1 MPVLWPVKVN
11 SFARV
16 LPGRFRVVSWKAIL
30 MTDFNSDV
38 TFFRGLGRF
47 CNWAIH

>member
-16 LPGRFRVVSWKAIL
+16 LPRRLRVVSCAGIL

-47 CNWAIH
+47 FNWAIH